1 MHDTSPQNRVA
12 AQDARDG
19 QERRIVLERV
29 MTLMKAA
36 GMPAEM
42 SLHDGLAAGYL
53 SVEAIDAAMRVT
65 EAELDAASTDEV
77 GVYLEAR
84 SGRAK
89 IEQSLLEVVSA
100 PARAEEQETQRANDD
115 GWNHWLPHPPG
126 SE

>member
-1 MHDTSPQNRVA
+1 MHDTSPQNRIA

-84 SGRAK
+84 SGRVK
-89 IEQSLLEVVSA
+89 IEQPLLEVVSA

-115 GWNHWLPHPPG
+115 GWNQWLPHPPG